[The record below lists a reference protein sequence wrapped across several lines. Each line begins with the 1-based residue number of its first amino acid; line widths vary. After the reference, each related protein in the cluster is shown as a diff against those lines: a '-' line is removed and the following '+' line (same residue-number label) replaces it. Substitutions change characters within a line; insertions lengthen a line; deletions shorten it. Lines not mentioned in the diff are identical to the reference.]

1 MIFIKIILALCLL
14 FLTLPVLVFLFQI
27 TAAVLML
34 KKVEHKNN
42 VESNPKNPKIAVLM
56 PAHNEQLVIEK
67 TIQSIMPQL
76 SSKDSLFV
84 VADNCTDETSTIAS
98 SLGANVLVRENK
110 TLQGKSY
117 ALDYGIQSIKHF
129 SPDVVIIVDADC
141 LLSEGAIQKLVDAC
155 LFYSRPVQALYLM
168 EMPKNPSI
176 KARIAQLAWI
186 VKNKVRPTGFKS
198 INLPCQLMGTGMAFL
213 WEDLIHVNL
222 ASGHIAEDMKLGS
235 DLAKVHKAPIFLPE
249 AVVTSIFP
257 ETKEAIITQR
267 TRWEHGHLSV
277 MFTES
282 PSLLFEAIRNRN
294 MQAFGLFLDLIVP
307 PLALLV
313 LMTLGVL
320 VTSLLLSIFMSI
332 IGFVIWALILLCL
345 ISSSVMLAW
354 LYFGRNVISLKQLCF
369 APIYALEK
377 VSLYFKFI
385 VNRQVEWVR
394 SKRD

>member
-1 MIFIKIILALCLL
+1 MIFIEIIFALCLL
-14 FLTLPVLVFLFQI
+14 FLTLPILVLLLQV
-27 TAAVLML
+27 TAAVVMT
-34 KKVEHKNN
+34 KRDENKNHLECN
-42 VESNPKNPKIAVLM
+42 LKNPKIAVLM

-76 SSKDSLFV
+76 SPQDNLFV
-84 VADNCTDETSTIAS
+84 VADNCTDETSAIAS
-98 SLGANVLVRENK
+98 ALGARVLARENM
-110 TLQGKSY
+110 TLRGKSY
-117 ALDYGIQSIKHF
+117 ALDYGIQSIRHF

-141 LLSEGAIQKLVDAC
+141 LVSEGAIQKLAEAC
-155 LFYSRPVQALYLM
+155 IFYSRPVQALYLM

-235 DLAKVHKAPIFLPE
+235 DLAKVHKAPIFIPE

-257 ETKEAIITQR
+257 ESKEAIMTQR

-277 MFTES
+277 MFTET

-294 MQAFGLFLDLIVP
+294 MQALGLLLDLIVP

-313 LMTLGVL
+313 LMTLGLFVI
-320 VTSLLLSIFMSI
+320 SLLLNLFMSI
-332 IGFVIWALILLCL
+332 IGFVLWALILLIL
-345 ISSSVMLAW
+345 IGFSVLLAW
-354 LYFGRNVISLKQLCF
+354 FYFGRDVINMKQLCF
-369 APIYALEK
+369 APIYALGK

>member
-1 MIFIKIILALCLL
+1 MILVKIIFALCLL
-14 FLTLPVLVFLFQI
+14 FLTLPVFVLLFQI
-27 TAAVLML
+27 IAAVLIS
-34 KKVEHKNN
+34 KKDEYKKQL
-42 VESNPKNPKIAVLM
+42 ESNLKNPKIAVLM

-76 SSKDSLFV
+76 SSQDILFV
-84 VADNCTDETSTIAS
+84 VADNCNDETSAIAS
-98 SLGANVLVRENK
+98 SLGANVLMREDK
-110 TLQGKSY
+110 SLRGKSY
-117 ALDYGIQSIKHF
+117 ALDYGVQSIKHF

-141 LLSEGAIQKLVDAC
+141 IVSEGAIQKLADAC
-155 LFYSRPVQALYLM
+155 IFYSRPVQALYLM

-186 VKNKVRPTGFKS
+186 VKNKVRPTGFMS

-213 WEDLIHVNL
+213 WEDLIHINL

-235 DLAKVHKAPIFLPE
+235 DLAKFHKAPIFLPE

-282 PSLLFEAIRNRN
+282 PSLLFEAIKSRN
-294 MQAFGLFLDLIVP
+294 MQAFGLLLDLIVP
-307 PLALLV
+307 PLALLL
-313 LMTLGVL
+313 LMTTGL
-320 VTSLLLSIFMSI
+320 
-332 IGFVIWALILLCL
+332 FVILLILNIFISVLGMIVWALILLCL
-345 ISSSVMLAW
+345 VCLSVMLAW
-354 LYFGRNVISLKQLCF
+354 FYFGRDVINFKQLCF
-369 APIYALEK
+369 APIYVLGK
-377 VSLYFKFI
+377 ISLYFKFI